1 MCGRPTGQFR
11 CQGLAGQALAR
22 LKSVPEP
29 TKVCPT
35 IGGNCAVILAWSL
48 SDVLK
53 RGIPQRTFN
62 PRKVRTM
69 HVGFFGKA
77 FLRPTLRVPQ
87 FPKAR
92 GEDLFNF
99 PCRFQPTII
108 DIL

>member
-1 MCGRPTGQFR
+1 MPWRR
-11 CQGLAGQALAR
+11 YLALPLDEQVR
-22 LKSVPEP
+22 DRHIQCVRQ
-29 TKVCPT
+29 
-35 IGGNCAVILAWSL
+35 L

-108 DIL
+108 DFL